1 MKLTT
6 VFIIA
11 ACLQVTA
18 KGHSQKVTLKANNIP
33 LVKVFEEIRKQTGY
47 QFFYADEMLVSAKKV
62 SVNIKNGSI
71 EEVLDFCFK
80 NQQLSY
86 TISENTIIIKKKII
100 VPEIKMPALPAKASI
115 EIRGKVTD
123 EKGQPLEG
131 ATILVKGTS
140 NGTRS
145 DATGNFSIN
154 AESASI
160 LIISYVG
167 FESVEIKAD
176 NHSTVSVQLKPLATI
191 GEQIVVIGYGTQK
204 KSVITGAIS
213 SVKASDIDNQPIGRI
228 EQFLQGRASGL
239 TIAAS
244 SGQPGA
250 SSTLRIRGTTSIN
263 NSDPLYV
270 VDGIPVDINGIDY
283 LNPNDIESIEVLK
296 DAASAAIYGARA
308 ASGVIL
314 VTTKKGKAGPL
325 LFAYNGYYGTQA
337 PAKKRDMLNATQ
349 YATLQNE
356 ASLNSGGGIV
366 YANPQSLGK
375 GTDWQSLIFNNNA
388 KIQDH

>member
-1 MKLTT
+1 MYLKALSQSRFQPSGLSIKTIRIMKLTT

-131 ATILVKGTS
+131 ATILVKG
-140 NGTRS
+140 
-145 DATGNFSIN
+145 
-154 AESASI
+154 
-160 LIISYVG
+160 
-167 FESVEIKAD
+167 
-176 NHSTVSVQLKPLATI
+176 
-191 GEQIVVIGYGTQK
+191 
-204 KSVITGAIS
+204 
-213 SVKASDIDNQPIGRI
+213 
-228 EQFLQGRASGL
+228 
-239 TIAAS
+239 
-244 SGQPGA
+244 
-250 SSTLRIRGTTSIN
+250 
-263 NSDPLYV
+263 
-270 VDGIPVDINGIDY
+270 
-283 LNPNDIESIEVLK
+283 
-296 DAASAAIYGARA
+296 
-308 ASGVIL
+308 
-314 VTTKKGKAGPL
+314 
-325 LFAYNGYYGTQA
+325 
-337 PAKKRDMLNATQ
+337 
-349 YATLQNE
+349 
-356 ASLNSGGGIV
+356 
-366 YANPQSLGK
+366 
-375 GTDWQSLIFNNNA
+375 
-388 KIQDH
+388 